1 MAPTVLPHPA
11 HIHSLRETHP
21 MNPTQVRCAPVP
33 RDRKSAF
40 TLVELLVVIGII
52 AVLIG
57 ILLPTLQSA
66 RRQADRTKCLASL
79 RSLHQAFCAY
89 AVDFKGVWP
98 MARMQFKV
106 TAAPVNRELRWWD
119 F

>member
-21 MNPTQVRCAPVP
+21 MTPTHVLCPPAA
-33 RDRKSAF
+33 RDARRSAF

-66 RRQADRTKCLASL
+66 RKQGDRTKCLASM
-79 RSLHQAFCAY
+79 RQLHQAFQMY
-89 AVDFKGVWP
+89 AGDFKGMWP
-98 MARMQFKV
+98 MARMQKQ
-106 TAAPVNRELRWWD
+106 
-119 F
+119 